1 MSPSYY
7 PSAGLP
13 APLQLLPGSAS
24 SSSGGSSSGSG
35 QVLAPLASGGGSALY
50 SGGTPSYLAGG
61 YVPPASF
68 ASAAVSQLAPDL
80 LPSYAPPPTAGAGMS
95 MAAFAPQGSVL
106 AGPPQRFP

>member
-1 MSPSYY
+1 MSPSFY

-13 APLQLLPGSAS
+13 APLQMLPGSTTS
-24 SSSGGSSSGSG
+24 SSSG
-35 QVLAPLASGGGSALY
+35 QVLAPLASGSGSALY

-80 LPSYAPPPTAGAGMS
+80 LPSYVPPSTAGAGLN
-95 MAAFAPQGSVL
+95 MAAFVPPGSVL
-106 AGPPQRFP
+106 AGQPQRFP